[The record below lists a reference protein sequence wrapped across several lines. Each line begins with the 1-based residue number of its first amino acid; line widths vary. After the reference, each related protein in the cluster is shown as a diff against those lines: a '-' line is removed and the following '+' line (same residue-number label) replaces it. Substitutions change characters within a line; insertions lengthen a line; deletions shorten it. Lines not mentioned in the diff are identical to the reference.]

1 MRSTRADRL
10 LMWSKRWLSKHS
22 IKQRSSGRWQWIR
35 KWITRAGGENPT
47 MRNRT
52 LTSTPSRSSKTHPTK
67 MSLGMMINWT
77 IRTPTRLKPST
88 RQTPA
93 LLSIASF
100 SQTCSRSAR
109 CQRCTQSRQWPYLR
123 TQPECSQSL
132 SGRKMNR
139 MSRCT
144 PCRLRSSPLRRK
156 SAEGKIST
164 SKSKKL
170 SKIQMDSCL
179 PSATLMMAY
188 SASGYL
194 GGSPGVLPRSRSLK
208 SRLMN

>member
-1 MRSTRADRL
+1 
-10 LMWSKRWLSKHS
+10 
-22 IKQRSSGRWQWIR
+22 
-35 KWITRAGGENPT
+35 

-52 LTSTPSRSSKTHPTK
+52 STSTPLRNSKTHPTK
-67 MSLGMMINWT
+67 ICQEMRINST

-100 SQTCSRSAR
+100 SQTCSRSAQCR
-109 CQRCTQSRQWPYLR
+109 RCTQSRRWPYLR
-123 TQPECSQSL
+123 TQPECSRSPNA
-132 SGRKMNR
+132 RKMNR

-144 PCRLRSSPLRRK
+144 PCRLRSSLLRRK
-156 SAEGKIST
+156 LAEGKIST

-170 SKIQMDSCL
+170 SKIPMDSCL

-194 GGSPGVLPRSRSLK
+194 EGFPGLLPRSRSLK